1 MDQAEVS
8 RRWETTHELYQAAD
22 AALKQGRYRASVA
35 LAYYACYQ
43 AMWIALGDPPLGEW
57 RHLGI
62 TRHFCSGQWVAPA
75 LDPRS
80 LAALYKRLLALY
92 ELRLDAHYRAVPVN
106 HQQAQQG
113 VNTAAEVIQLIQQQE
128 GKWGKGGS

>member
-1 MDQAEVS
+1 MDQAEES
-8 RRWETTHELYQAAD
+8 RRWDATRELYQAAD
-22 AALKQGRYRASVA
+22 AALKQGRYRATAA

-43 AMWIALGDPPLGEW
+43 AMWVALGDPPLGEW

-62 TRHFCSGQWVAPA
+62 TRHFCSGQWVDPP

-113 VNTAAEVIQLIQQQE
+113 VDTAAEVIRLIQQQE
-128 GKWGKGGS
+128 GKRGKEGS

>member
-1 MDQAEVS
+1 MDQAEES
-8 RRWETTHELYQAAD
+8 RRWDATRELYQAAD
-22 AALKQGRYRASVA
+22 AALKQGRYRATAAS
-35 LAYYACYQ
+35 AYYACYQ
-43 AMWIALGDPPLGEW
+43 AMWVALGDPPLGEW

-62 TRHFCSGQWVAPA
+62 TRHFCSGQWVDPP

-113 VNTAAEVIQLIQQQE
+113 VDTAAEVIRLIQQQE
-128 GKWGKGGS
+128 GKRGKEGS